1 LQQRIQEAEYPALR
15 DSIASLVN
23 CKFRPLNKKNI
34 VSKILFIMSKNVLIV
49 DDSLYMRTVIKD
61 ALEHAGFRVVGQA
74 ANGEEAIDLAFE
86 LQPDI
91 ITLDNILPDMIG
103 TDILK
108 VYTEEGL
115 LSKVIMI
122 SAVGQESVI
131 QEGLNLGA
139 KAYIVKPFTSDQ
151 LLSEVNK
158 L

>member
-1 LQQRIQEAEYPALR
+1 MA
-15 DSIASLVN
+15 
-23 CKFRPLNKKNI
+23 
-34 VSKILFIMSKNVLIV
+34 KNVLIV

-61 ALEHAGFRVVGQA
+61 ALEQGGFTVIGQA

-86 LQPDI
+86 LKPDI

-108 VYTEEGL
+108 VYGDGGL
-115 LSKVIMI
+115 GSKVIMI

-131 QEGLNLGA
+131 QEGISLGA

-151 LLSEVNK
+151 LLQAVGD